1 MEGASSRSWNRRSA
15 TSELSPQVNPHFLCL
30 AVVGDDFL
38 LWQRDLSVGS
48 LANWE
53 ANYGSVALL
62 AAATTVEPEPTTL
75 AMALAFAGLLLRLNR
90 RALV

>member
-1 MEGASSRSWNRRSA
+1 VSA
-15 TSELSPQVNPHFLCL
+15 QVDLTPSTFDPGDFNFDGEVDGDAFLK
-30 AVVGDDFL
+30 
-38 LWQRDLSVGS
+38 WQRDPSVGS

-62 AAATTVEPEPTTL
+62 AAATTAVPEPTTL
-75 AMALAFAGLLLRLNR
+75 AMALVAFAGLLLKSNR